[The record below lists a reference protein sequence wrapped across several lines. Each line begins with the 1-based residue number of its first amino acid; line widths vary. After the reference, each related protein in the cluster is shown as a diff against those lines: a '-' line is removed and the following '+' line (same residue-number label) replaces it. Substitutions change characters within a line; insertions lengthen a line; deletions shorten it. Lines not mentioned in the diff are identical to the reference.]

1 MFIVSIIIGVLIVA
15 SAILLLKREF
25 VKALRQQERFQ
36 KQAQLY
42 DAGELND
49 ILLNLKMAIDDMNQ
63 AFYNIS
69 GDLEGKY
76 SLHEKQLAD
85 LEMALEKLLSER
97 SVATAQS
104 PVAKKE
110 GKAVKEHI
118 RLSAGE
124 KPNWMKPP
132 VQKTP
137 EEALLEKALELE
149 AQGVDKRQIA
159 KTLGIGQGALD
170 LMMHIKK

>member
-1 MFIVSIIIGVLIVA
+1 MFIVSILFGVLIVA

-63 AFYNIS
+63 AFYSIS

-76 SLHEKQLAD
+76 SVHEKQLAD
-85 LEMALEKLLSER
+85 LEAALEKLTSEMPAV
-97 SVATAQS
+97 VAHL
-104 PVAKKE
+104 PVEKKE
-110 GKAVKEHI
+110 ERAVKEHI
-118 RLSAGE
+118 HLSARE
-124 KPNWMKPP
+124 KPDWMKPP